1 MVLSRFDRGWSGGV
15 LDGFEGVG
23 LVDDGLVECL
33 EPDDLDDDDLGRDLC
48 LGGRLWVV
56 LMISRIVVDT
66 SLE

>member
-1 MVLSRFDRGWSGGV
+1 M
-15 LDGFEGVG
+15 DGFEGVG

-33 EPDDLDDDDLGRDLC
+33 ETDDLDDDDLGRDLC

-56 LMISRIVVDT
+56 LMMSRMVVDT